1 MSNIRNCAR
10 CGKMFNYI
18 AGDVMCDAC
27 KKDLED
33 KFQEVKKYIQE
44 NPGSG
49 LKQIAEECDCTTKQL
64 KKWILEERLM
74 FTENSPIQ
82 ITCENCGARIST
94 GRLCAKCKATV
105 TNALNDTVKQR
116 QDALAAEIAK
126 KQAQQK
132 SDSKSGM
139 KFLKT

>member
-1 MSNIRNCAR
+1 MSNIKNCTR
-10 CGKMFNYI
+10 CGKMFNYV
-18 AGDVMCDAC
+18 AGDVICDVC
-27 KKDLED
+27 KKEIEE
-33 KFQEVKKYIQE
+33 KFQEVKKYIEE

-49 LKQIAEECDCTTKQL
+49 LRQICEACDCPSKQL

-82 ITCENCGARIST
+82 ITCENCGARIQT

-116 QDALAAEIAK
+116 QQAIAAELAK
-126 KQAQQK
+126 KQQK
-132 SDSKSGM
+132 QADTKSGM

>member
-1 MSNIRNCAR
+1 MSNIRNCSR

-18 AGDVMCDAC
+18 VGDVICENC
-27 KKDLED
+27 KKEIEE
-33 KFQEVKKYIQE
+33 KFQQVKKYIEE

-49 LKQIAEECDCTTKQL
+49 LRQIAEECEVSTKQL
-64 KKWILEERLM
+64 KKWILEERLV
-74 FTENSPIQ
+74 FTEGSPIQ

-105 TNALNDTVKQR
+105 TNALNNTVKER
-116 QDALAAEIAK
+116 QQALAAEIAK
-126 KQAQQK
+126 KQAQK
-132 SDSKSGM
+132 SDATSGM

>member
-18 AGDVMCDAC
+18 AGDPLCDVC
-27 KKDLED
+27 KKELEE
-33 KFQEVKKYIQE
+33 KFQQVKSYIQE

-49 LKQIAEECDCTTKQL
+49 LRQISEACDVTTKQL

-74 FTENSPIQ
+74 FTEDSPIQ
-82 ITCENCGARIST
+82 ITCENCGTRIVT

-116 QDALAAEIAK
+116 QQALAAEIAK
-126 KQAQQK
+126 KQQK
-132 SDSKSGM
+132 PDSSSGM

>member
-18 AGDVMCDAC
+18 AGDVLCDVC
-27 KKDLED
+27 RKELEE
-33 KFQEVKKYIQE
+33 KFQEVKKYIQD

-49 LKQIAEECDCTTKQL
+49 LRQISEACDCPTKQL

-74 FTENSPIQ
+74 FTEDSPIQ
-82 ITCENCGARIST
+82 ITCENCGARITT

-116 QDALAAEIAK
+116 QQALAAEIAK
-126 KQAQQK
+126 KQAQK
-132 SDSKSGM
+132 PDSNAGM
-139 KFLKT
+139 KFIKS

>member
-1 MSNIRNCAR
+1 MSNIKNCAK
-10 CGKMFNYI
+10 CGRMFNYI
-18 AGDVMCDAC
+18 AGDVICDNC
-27 KKDLED
+27 KKELEN
-33 KFQEVKKYIQE
+33 KFQEVKKYIDE

-49 LKQIAEECDCTTKQL
+49 LKQISEACEVSTKQL

-82 ITCENCGARIST
+82 ITCENCGTRIQT

-105 TNALNDTVKQR
+105 TNQLNDTVKQR
-116 QDALAAEIAK
+116 QQALAAELAK
-126 KQAQQK
+126 KQQK
-132 SDSKSGM
+132 QAELKSGM

>member
-1 MSNIRNCAR
+1 MSNIRNCTK

-18 AGDVMCDAC
+18 AGDVICESC
-27 KKDLED
+27 KKAIEE
-33 KFQEVKKYIQE
+33 KFQEVKKYIDE

-49 LKQIAEECDCTTKQL
+49 LKQISEDCDVATKQL

-82 ITCENCGARIST
+82 ITCENCGAKITT

-105 TNALNDTVKQR
+105 TNQLNDTVKQR
-116 QDALAAEIAK
+116 QQAMAAELAK
-126 KQAQQK
+126 QQAKQAA
-132 SDSKSGM
+132 DSKSGM

>member
-1 MSNIRNCAR
+1 MSNIKNCAR

-18 AGDVMCDAC
+18 QGEVICDNC
-27 KKDLED
+27 KKEIEA
-33 KFQEVKKYIQE
+33 KFQQVKQYIEE

-49 LKQIAEECDCTTKQL
+49 LKQIAEECDVAAKQL

-74 FTENSPIQ
+74 FSENSPIQ
-82 ITCENCGARIST
+82 ITCENCGTRIQT

-105 TNALNDTVKQR
+105 TNQLNDTVKQR
-116 QDALAAEIAK
+116 QQALAAELAK
-126 KQAQQK
+126 KQAKQQA
-132 SDSKSGM
+132 DSKSGM

>member
-1 MSNIRNCAR
+1 MSNIKNCVR

-18 AGDVMCDAC
+18 AGDPICDVC
-27 KKDLED
+27 KKEIEE
-33 KFQEVKKYIQE
+33 KFQEVKKYIEE

-49 LKQIAEECDCTTKQL
+49 LKQICEECNVPSRQL

-82 ITCENCGARIST
+82 ITCENCGARIQT

-116 QDALAAEIAK
+116 QDALAAELAK
-126 KQAQQK
+126 KQKKQA
-132 SDSKSGM
+132 DAKSGM

>member
-18 AGDVMCDAC
+18 AGDPLCDVC
-27 KKDLED
+27 KKELEE
-33 KFQEVKKYIQE
+33 KFQQVKTYIRE

-49 LKQIAEECDCTTKQL
+49 LKQISEECEVSSKQL

-74 FTENSPIQ
+74 FTEDSPIQ
-82 ITCENCGARIST
+82 ITCENCGARIVT

-116 QDALAAEIAK
+116 QQALAAEIAK
-126 KQAQQK
+126 KQQK
-132 SDSKSGM
+132 PDSNSGM